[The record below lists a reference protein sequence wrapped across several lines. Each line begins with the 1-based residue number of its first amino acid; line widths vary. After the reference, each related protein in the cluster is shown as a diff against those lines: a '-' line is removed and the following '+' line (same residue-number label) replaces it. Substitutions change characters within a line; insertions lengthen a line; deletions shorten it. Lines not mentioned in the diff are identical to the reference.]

1 MKIYIT
7 RHGETQWNKK
17 GLMQGWKN
25 SDLTEKG
32 IENAK
37 RLGERLKDINFDVI
51 YCSPLARAIDTAKY
65 INGESNTRIVMVES
79 LKEMGF
85 GSWEGMEHNK
95 IKELHY
101 EQYTSFYERPHLYK
115 SQENGESFEGLMMR
129 VKKAWDEILEAG
141 GNNILIVT
149 HAVVLKT
156 IYTIIKN
163 LELKDLWNL
172 PFIKDTCLTIVEVIE
187 NKVEIILE
195 ADTSHLK

>member
-101 EQYTSFYERPHLYK
+101 EQYTRFYERPHLYK

-172 PFIKDTCLTIVEVIE
+172 PFIKDTCLTIVEVKE